1 MNGIIS
7 LEYRIDDALHAARK
21 PVGAALARFLR
32 RAHGPRG
39 CRVRGGPEGSFRRP
53 RDGQRDTL
61 NERARCDVML
71 GLLTS

>member
-32 RAHGPRG
+32 RAHGTSRD
-39 CRVRGGPEGSFRRP
+39 VASEKGPK
-53 RDGQRDTL
+53 
-61 NERARCDVML
+61 ARFGVPE
-71 GLLTS
+71 TASETR